1 MRLVFLGSGAFGL
14 PTVRSL
20 ETSHDLVAVVSQPD
34 RPAGRARR
42 NTPTPISEWAT
53 NQSKELIRPEDVND
67 PEIVRKI
74 RGFEPDA
81 LVVIAFGQKIGE
93 PLLQDLPAFNLHA
106 SLLPAYR
113 GAAPINRAMI
123 DGCSETGVSVIELA
137 QRMDA
142 GNVHATRTL
151 EIDPLETAGELHDRL
166 AQLGPEAVESVLE
179 ALAAGTTHGIV
190 QDESLVSQAPKLSR
204 AEASVD
210 FLDDASRIR
219 DRIHGLTPWPGCDI
233 ELDGQRLR
241 VLRVRVVDGDHADV
255 EPGTLL
261 SGHRIACGAGAIELL
276 EVQPIGKRPMPFKDY
291 LNGRRLEP
299 GVVARRHGS

>member
-20 ETSHDLVAVVSQPD
+20 DASHDLLAVVSQPD

-42 NTPTPISEWAT
+42 NTPTPISEWAMDR
-53 NQSKELIRPEDVND
+53 SKELIRPEDVND
-67 PEIVRKI
+67 PEVVRMI

-142 GNVHATRTL
+142 GDVHATRTL

-166 AQLGPEAVESVLE
+166 AALGPDAVESVLE
-179 ALAAGTTHGIV
+179 ALAAGTTRGIV
-190 QDESLVSQAPKLSR
+190 QD
-204 AEASVD
+204 
-210 FLDDASRIR
+210 
-219 DRIHGLTPWPGCDI
+219 
-233 ELDGQRLR
+233 
-241 VLRVRVVDGDHADV
+241 
-255 EPGTLL
+255 
-261 SGHRIACGAGAIELL
+261 
-276 EVQPIGKRPMPFKDY
+276 
-291 LNGRRLEP
+291 
-299 GVVARRHGS
+299 

>member
-14 PTVRSL
+14 PTLRSL
-20 ETSHDLVAVVSQPD
+20 EARHDLLAVVSQPD

-42 NTPTPISEWAT
+42 NTPTPVSEWAMAE
-53 NQSKELIRPEDVND
+53 SKELIRPENVNA
-67 PEIVRKI
+67 PEVVARI
-74 RGFEPDA
+74 RGLAPDA

-93 PLLQDLPAFNLHA
+93 PLLEDLPAFNLHA

-123 DGCSETGVSVIELA
+123 DGCAETGVSVIELA

-142 GNVHATRTL
+142 GAVHATRSL
-151 EIDPLETAGELHDRL
+151 AIDPLETAGELHDRL
-166 AQLGPEAVESVLE
+166 AELGPEAMEDVLK
-179 ALAAGTTHGIV
+179 ALAAGTSEGMV
-190 QDESLVSQAPKLSR
+190 QDEASVSQAPKLSR
-204 AEASVD
+204 AESTVD
-210 FLDDASRIR
+210 FEHDASHLRA
-219 DRIHGLTPWPGCDI
+219 RIHGLTPWPGCDI

-241 VLRVRVVDGDHADV
+241 LLRVRVAEGPDEEV

-261 SGHRIACGAGAIELL
+261 SGHRIACGSGALELL
-276 EVQPIGKRPMPFKDY
+276 EVQPVGKRPMAFKDY

-299 GVVARRHGS
+299 GVLARRHG

>member
-14 PTVRSL
+14 PTLRSL
-20 ETSHDLVAVVSQPD
+20 ANHHDLLAVVSQPD
-34 RPAGRARR
+34 RPAGRSRK
-42 NTPTPISEWAT
+42 NTPTPISEWAMAEST
-53 NQSKELIRPEDVND
+53 TLIRPENVNE
-67 PEIVRKI
+67 PEVVERI
-74 RGFEPDA
+74 RGLEPDA

-93 PLLQDLPAFNLHA
+93 PLLEDMPAFNLHA

-142 GNVHATRTL
+142 GDVHATRTL
-151 EIDPLETAGELHDRL
+151 AIDPLETAGELHDRL
-166 AQLGPEAVESVLE
+166 AELGPDAVESVLE
-179 ALAAGTTHGIV
+179 ALAAGTTTGVV
-190 QDESLVSQAPKLSR
+190 QDEALVSQAPKLSR
-204 AEASVD
+204 AESSVD
-210 FLDDASRIR
+210 FSDDASRIR

-233 ELDGQRLR
+233 DLDGQRLR
-241 VLRVRVVDGDHADV
+241 VLRVRVTEGSGEDV

-261 SGHRIACGAGAIELL
+261 SDHRIACGSGAVELL
-276 EVQPIGKRPMPFKDY
+276 DVQPIGKRPMSFKAY

-299 GVVARRHGS
+299 GVRARRHG